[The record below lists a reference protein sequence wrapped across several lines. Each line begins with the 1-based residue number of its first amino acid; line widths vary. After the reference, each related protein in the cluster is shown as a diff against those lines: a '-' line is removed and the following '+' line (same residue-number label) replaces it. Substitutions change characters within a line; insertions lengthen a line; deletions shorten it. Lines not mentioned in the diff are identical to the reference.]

1 MLKIGITGGIG
12 SGKTTVCRLF
22 ELLGVSV
29 YYADIRAKM
38 LMQIDEDL
46 MEGIRAA
53 FGREVY
59 DGHILNRSLLGS
71 IVFND
76 AEQLQRLNGLVHPAV
91 FRDFDK
97 WSTEQK
103 GLYVLKEAAI
113 LFESGS
119 AKDCAYT
126 ILVKS
131 PLDLRVSRIMKR
143 DGLSK
148 EDIMKRI
155 DKQMSDEEKEKLASF
170 IIVNDETRLVIPQVL
185 ALHQQLTDLAL
196 ANNDHN

>member
-29 YYADIRAKM
+29 YYADVRAKI
-38 LMQIDEDL
+38 LMQTDADL
-46 MEGIRAA
+46 IEGIKTV
-53 FGREVY
+53 FGSGVY
-59 DGHILNRSLLGS
+59 TGKTLNRALLGS
-71 IVFND
+71 IVFNN
-76 AEQLQRLNGLVHPAV
+76 AERLQQLNELVHPAV
-91 FRDFDK
+91 FRDFDI
-97 WSTEQK
+97 WSLEQK

-119 AKDCAYT
+119 SKDCAYT

-131 PLDLRVSRIMKR
+131 PVHLRTSRVMLR
-143 DGLSK
+143 DGISK
-148 EDIMKRI
+148 EDVIKRM

-170 IIVNDETRLVIPQVL
+170 VILNDETQLVIPQVL
-185 ALHQQLTDLAL
+185 ALHDRITDLAL
-196 ANNDHN
+196 KK

>member
-12 SGKTTVCRLF
+12 SGKTTLCRLF

-29 YYADIRAKM
+29 YYADVRAKM
-38 LMQIDEDL
+38 LMQTDAEL
-46 MEGIRAA
+46 MEGIKSA
-53 FGREVY
+53 FGSEVY
-59 DGHILNRSLLGS
+59 EGHALNRSLLGS

-76 AEQLQRLNGLVHPAV
+76 AKQLQRLNGLVHPAV
-91 FRDFDK
+91 FRDFDR
-97 WSTEQK
+97 WSAMQT

-119 AKDCAYT
+119 SKDCDYT

-131 PLDLRVSRIMKR
+131 PLDLRISRIMTR
-143 DGLSK
+143 DGISK

-170 IIVNDETRLVIPQVL
+170 VILNDETQLVIPQVL
-185 ALHQQLTDLAL
+185 ALHARLTDLAL
-196 ANNDHN
+196 TKNDNN